1 VFVLG
6 QATRFSSSTLVRH
19 ELSLS
24 AFFKG
29 AATFPQHFPARFWRG
44 NVVALNAGVMRRFK
58 RVVALPDPKDI
69 EFPQP
74 QQHFP

>member
-1 VFVLG
+1 LF
-6 QATRFSSSTLVRH
+6 ATTFTSPRFQGSSDL
-19 ELSLS
+19 
-24 AFFKG
+24 
-29 AATFPQHFPARFWRG
+29 FPQHFPTGLLRG
-44 NVVALNAGVMRRFK
+44 YVVALNASVMRRFK

>member
-1 VFVLG
+1 M
-6 QATRFSSSTLVRH
+6 
-19 ELSLS
+19 
-24 AFFKG
+24 
-29 AATFPQHFPARFWRG
+29 RG
-44 NVVALNAGVMRRFK
+44 NAIAPNAGVMQRLK